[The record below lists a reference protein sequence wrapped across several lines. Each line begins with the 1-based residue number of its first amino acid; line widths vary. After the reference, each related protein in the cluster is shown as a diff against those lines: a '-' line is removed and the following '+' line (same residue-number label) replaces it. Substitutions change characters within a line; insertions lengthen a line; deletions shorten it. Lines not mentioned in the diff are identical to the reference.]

1 MIHKIANLLRDEI
14 KDLDFVDIAVGIAK
28 PTIVKVPT
36 EDGSIEKRV
45 PMALRDVTDPC
56 DPHELYRL
64 VPDTTK
70 LSIHWWEDNGIDL
83 TDENTYYYFSRAS
96 LRLIS
101 WWNLKKISSV
111 LTDAS
116 PLVANLI
123 SNIPDNLDN
132 TDYITQIQVRFAGTE
147 PEGANLVSQYNFDEG
162 ENQFTTFPYV
172 FTGMNYE
179 IDFAFTKN
187 CVDAVILNP
196 DICT

>member
-14 KDLDFVDIAVGIAK
+14 KELNFVDIAVGIAK
-28 PTIVKVPT
+28 PTIVKVPQDEGT
-36 EDGSIEKRV
+36 IEKRI
-45 PMALRDVTDPC
+45 PIAYREPTEAC
-56 DPHELYRL
+56 DPHELYQL

-96 LRLIS
+96 LRLVSWFNLPLIS
-101 WWNLKKISSV
+101 AA

-116 PLVANLI
+116 SLVANLI
-123 SNIPDNLDN
+123 ANIPDSLDN
-132 TDYITQIQVRFAGTE
+132 TDYLTQIQVRFAGAE
-147 PEGANLVSQYNFDEG
+147 PEGAGIVTQYNFDEG
-162 ENQFTTFPYV
+162 EDQFTTYPYV
-172 FTGMNYE
+172 FTGLNYE

-196 DICT
+196 EICR